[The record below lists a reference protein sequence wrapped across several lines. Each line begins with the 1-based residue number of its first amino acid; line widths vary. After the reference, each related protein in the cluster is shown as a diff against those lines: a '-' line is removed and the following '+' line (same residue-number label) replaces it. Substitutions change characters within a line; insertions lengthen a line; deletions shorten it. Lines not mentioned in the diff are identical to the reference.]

1 MYGPTAEK
9 GYCRRPDLTRGTS
22 RVVLLGLS
30 RVDCVA
36 GPDVRTFRDHE
47 APPPKAR
54 PAVKLA
60 PMTAAAFTAAAWLLA
75 IAWPACAPC

>member
-9 GYCRRPDLTRGTS
+9 GYCRRPELTCGTS

-36 GPDVRTFRDHE
+36 GPDLRVFHDYD
-47 APPPKAR
+47 APPPKRRLAF
-54 PAVKLA
+54 KLA
-60 PMTAAAFTAAAWLLA
+60 PTAAMAITAASWLLA
-75 IAWPACAPC
+75 VAWPACAPC